1 LKLPEIVKI
10 VDIQINLLSK
20 RLKDKKINIVLT
32 EKARDCS
39 SAVVGTIRSIQ
50 VYKDLELL
58 DASDKA

>member
-1 LKLPEIVKI
+1 MKI